1 MCQYVKDET
10 LLLQYNPH
18 NTQAYVP
25 KKLKWNEITQGGQ
38 WELKNLTNSKRIK
51 PLTTPSKII
60 QQTDGTIQIEFG
72 PTSRYSFTQEF
83 LSARP
88 STSSTKL
95 NSVNFAQN
103 IPIPIYQQ
111 QESSSMSLTHF
122 DMSFSSQYY
131 L

>member
-1 MCQYVKDET
+1 MDDIVQVEFSPT
-10 LLLQYNPH
+10 L
-18 NTQAYVP
+18 
-25 KKLKWNEITQGGQ
+25 
-38 WELKNLTNSKRIK
+38 
-51 PLTTPSKII
+51 
-60 QQTDGTIQIEFG
+60 
-72 PTSRYSFTQEF
+72 RYSFTQEF

-111 QESSSMSLTHF
+111 QESSSMSPTHF

-131 L
+131 S